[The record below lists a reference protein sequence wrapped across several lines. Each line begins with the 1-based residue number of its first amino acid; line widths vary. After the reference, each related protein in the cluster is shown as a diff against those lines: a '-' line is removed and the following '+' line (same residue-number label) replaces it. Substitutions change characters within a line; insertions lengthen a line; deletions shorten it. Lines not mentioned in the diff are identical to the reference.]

1 MSIEKMFEK
10 ATRNKVRFPFKGVV
24 STEDLWDLSPQSL
37 DIVFKT
43 LNSQLK
49 RVQEESLLEVKTESD
64 KELELQIEIVKHIVK
79 VKLEESNTRAKAKES
94 KEKKEKILEILAAKQ
109 DEDLQ
114 NKSPEELQKMLNEL
128 N

>member
-64 KELELQIEIVKHIVK
+64 KELELQIEIVKHIVE